1 MIPLGEAQD
10 YVLERASR
18 LPEETVDITSAREQ
32 VTAEVVI
39 SGELV
44 PPFDNTA
51 VDGYAVK
58 AADTDG
64 ASESNEVTL
73 EVIGIIPAGT
83 QPDFRIENG
92 QSAKIMTG
100 APLPEGADSIVMVEW
115 TREGETKDL
124 VRLNRSAKKG
134 DHIRRSGEDLCPGD
148 QVIDKGTAL
157 TPAHIGLLAGLGIY
171 QVKTV
176 QRPTVGIFSTGDELV
191 EGNEP
196 LLPGQIRDSNRFSLV
211 ALLESD
217 GFETVDLGLI
227 PDNEEAIETTVREGV
242 AKCDALVTTGGVSM
256 GDYDYVKVVLN
267 KMGDMR
273 WMQIAIKPAKPFAFG
288 VVEGVPIFGLPGN
301 PVSSM
306 VSYLLLAK
314 PALNKMMG
322 KKSILPKVFYGIAAD
337 DFRRRAD
344 GKTHFVRSFLHE
356 EKGATLLSP
365 IGKQGSHQLSG
376 MAEANTLSIIPDGD
390 GVPKGNPIEYFRF

>member
-1 MIPLGEAQD
+1 MIPLDEAQD
-10 YVLERASR
+10 YVLERVSQ
-18 LPEETVDITSAREQ
+18 LPEEVVGITSARER
-32 VTAEVVI
+32 VTAEAVT

-51 VDGYAVK
+51 VDGYALK

-64 ASESNEVTL
+64 ATESNEVTL
-73 EVIGIIPAGT
+73 EVIGTIPAGT
-83 QPDFRIENG
+83 QPDFEIKSG
-92 QSAKIMTG
+92 QSVKIMTG
-100 APLPEGADSIVMVEW
+100 APLPEGADAVVMVEW
-115 TREGETKDL
+115 TRQDKSKDL
-124 VRLNRSAKKG
+124 VHLSRSAKRG

-171 QVKTV
+171 QVNTIG
-176 QRPTVGIFSTGDELV
+176 RPTVGVFSTGDELV

-217 GFETVDLGLI
+217 GFETIDLGLI
-227 PDNEEAIETTVREGV
+227 PDNEEAIERTVREGV
-242 AKCDALVTTGGVSM
+242 AKCDALITTGGVSM

-267 KMGDMR
+267 NMGDMR

-288 VVEGVPIFGLPGN
+288 VVQGVPIFGLPGN

-322 KKSILPKVFYGIAAD
+322 KKSVFPQVFHGIAAD

-390 GVPKGNPIEYFRF
+390 GVTNGNPIEYFRF